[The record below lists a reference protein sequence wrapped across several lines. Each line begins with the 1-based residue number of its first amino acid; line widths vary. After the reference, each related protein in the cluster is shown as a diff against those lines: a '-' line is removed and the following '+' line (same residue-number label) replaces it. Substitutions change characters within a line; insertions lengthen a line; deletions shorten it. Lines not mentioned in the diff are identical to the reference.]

1 MRRTYSCGITSVFG
15 DGLRYC
21 TVTPAANKLNKS
33 IRFAFLACFALVLAT
48 LAGCSGVAVTANSA
62 GTTGTVSGATPPP
75 PVVNGAPATSAEVGV
90 LYDYIPDVSD
100 ALGHALTFQ
109 ITNMPAWAT
118 FSTTSGEL
126 KGTPAAADVGT
137 TAEIEIGVSDGAGQ
151 ATIGPFRITITA
163 AQSTPPPTQAP
174 PIISGT
180 PPASAAVGQV
190 YSFTPSAS
198 DPSGGTLS
206 FLIVNRPAWASFNT
220 TTGEFSGKPTA
231 QNVGSFANIAISVS
245 NGTST
250 ASLPAFTVTVSVLPG
265 DAKPTINGVPTTAVN
280 AGSTYSFTPTA
291 SDPNGLALTFSVQN
305 QPSWAS
311 FNTTTGQLAG
321 TPAAADVGSFA
332 NVVISVS
339 NGTASASLAAFT
351 ITVSAAAVDQPP
363 VISGTPATSVTA
375 GSAYSFTPLAND
387 PAGQPLT
394 FSIKNQPSWANF
406 NTATGRLFGTPT
418 ASNVGS
424 FANVIITVSDG
435 TASASLP
442 AFTVTVSAQPVDG
455 PPTISGSPA
464 TSVTAGSAYS
474 FTPTATDPQGHA
486 LTFSIGNRPPWA
498 NFNTSTGQLSGTPS
512 AGNVGSFA
520 NITISVSN
528 GASSASLAAFTITVL
543 APNDGPPKISGSPP
557 TSVNAGS
564 PYSFTPT
571 ASDPQGHALVFSIA
585 NPPPWASFNTSTGQ
599 LSGTP
604 TAANVGSFANVNI
617 SVSNGTASASLPA
630 FTINVTQISTGTAT
644 ISWTTPTK
652 NTNGTPL
659 VNLAGFTVYYGTSTS
674 NLGQTVQI
682 ANPGV
687 NTYLVDNLAPGTWYF
702 AVSDYTSSGAQSN
715 LSNIGSKTIQ

>member
-1 MRRTYSCGITSVFG
+1 
-15 DGLRYC
+15 
-21 TVTPAANKLNKS
+21 
-33 IRFAFLACFALVLAT
+33 
-48 LAGCSGVAVTANSA
+48 
-62 GTTGTVSGATPPP
+62 
-75 PVVNGAPATSAEVGV
+75 
-90 LYDYIPDVSD
+90 
-100 ALGHALTFQ
+100 
-109 ITNMPAWAT
+109 
-118 FSTTSGEL
+118 
-126 KGTPAAADVGT
+126 
-137 TAEIEIGVSDGAGQ
+137 
-151 ATIGPFRITITA
+151 
-163 AQSTPPPTQAP
+163 
-174 PIISGT
+174 
-180 PPASAAVGQV
+180 
-190 YSFTPSAS
+190 
-198 DPSGGTLS
+198 
-206 FLIVNRPAWASFNT
+206 
-220 TTGEFSGKPTA
+220 
-231 QNVGSFANIAISVS
+231 
-245 NGTST
+245 
-250 ASLPAFTVTVSVLPG
+250 
-265 DAKPTINGVPTTAVN
+265 
-280 AGSTYSFTPTA
+280 
-291 SDPNGLALTFSVQN
+291 
-305 QPSWAS
+305 
-311 FNTTTGQLAG
+311 
-321 TPAAADVGSFA
+321 
-332 NVVISVS
+332 
-339 NGTASASLAAFT
+339 
-351 ITVSAAAVDQPP
+351 
-363 VISGTPATSVTA
+363 VTA
-375 GSAYSFTPLAND
+375 GSAYSFTPIAND

-406 NTATGRLFGTPT
+406 STNSGRLFGTPT

-424 FANVIITVSDG
+424 FATIIITVSDG
-435 TASASLP
+435 SASASLP

-585 NPPPWASFNTSTGQ
+585 NPPSWASFNTNTGQ

-604 TAANVGSFANVNI
+604 SAANVGSFANIKI
-617 SVSNGTASASLPA
+617 SVSNGTSSASLPA
-630 FTINVTQISTGTAT
+630 FSINVTQISTGTAT

-674 NLGQTVQI
+674 NLGQAVQI

-687 NTYLVDNLAPGTWYF
+687 NTYIVDNLAPGTWYF
-702 AVSDYTSSGAQSN
+702 AVSDYTSSGAQST

>member
-1 MRRTYSCGITSVFG
+1 VRSTYSYGIASVFG
-15 DGLRYC
+15 GNPPYG
-21 TVTPAANKLNKS
+21 TVTPAANKLKKTT
-33 IRFAFLACFALVLAT
+33 RFSFLACCALALVT
-48 LAGCSGVAVTANSA
+48 LTGCSGVAVTSNSA
-62 GTTGTVSGATPPP
+62 GTTGTVSAANPPP
-75 PVVNGAPATSAEVGV
+75 PVVNGAPTTSAQVGV
-90 LYDYIPDVSD
+90 LYDYTPDIFD
-100 ALGHALTFQ
+100 ALGHALTFH
-109 ITNMPAWAT
+109 ITNLPAWAT

-126 KGTPAAADVGT
+126 KGTPATDDVGT
-137 TAEIEIGVSDGAGQ
+137 TADIEIGVSDGAGQ

-163 AQSTPPPTQAP
+163 AQSTPPPAQAP

-180 PPASAAVGQV
+180 PAASAAVGQV

-198 DPSGGTLS
+198 DSNAHTLS
-206 FLIVNRPAWASFNT
+206 FSIVNRPAWASFNT
-220 TTGEFSGKPTA
+220 TTGELSGKPTA
-231 QNVGSFANIAISVS
+231 QNIGSFANITISVS

-250 ASLPAFTVTVSVLPG
+250 ASLPAFTVTVSVLPI
-265 DAKPTINGVPTTAVN
+265 DTAPSINGVPTTAVN
-280 AGSTYSFTPTA
+280 AGSAYSFTPTA
-291 SDPNGLALTFSVQN
+291 SDPNGLALTFSIQN

-321 TPAAADVGSFA
+321 TPAAADVGSFV
-332 NVVISVS
+332 NIVISVS
-339 NGTASASLAAFT
+339 NGTAIASLAGFT
-351 ITVSAAAVDQPP
+351 ITVSAAPVDRPP
-363 VISGTPATSVTA
+363 LISGTPATSATV
-375 GSAYSFTPLAND
+375 GSAYSFTPTAND

-406 NTATGRLFGTPT
+406 NTATGRLFGTPM

-424 FANVIITVSDG
+424 FANIIITVSDG

-442 AFTVTVSAQPVDG
+442 AFTLTVSAQPIDG

-528 GASSASLAAFTITVL
+528 GSSSASLAAFTITVL
-543 APNDGPPKISGSPP
+543 APIDGPPKISGNPP
-557 TSVNAGS
+557 TSVDTGS

-585 NPPPWASFNTSTGQ
+585 NPPSWANFNTNTGQ

-604 TAANVGSFANVNI
+604 SAANVGTFANIKI
-617 SVSNGTASASLPA
+617 SVTNGTSSASLPA
-630 FTINVTQISTGTAT
+630 FTINVTQISTGSAI

-659 VNLAGFTVYYGTSTS
+659 VNLAGFTIYYGTSTS
-674 NLGQTVQI
+674 NLGQSVQI

-687 NTYLVDNLAPGTWYF
+687 NTYIVDKLAPGTWYF
-702 AVSDYTSSGAQSN
+702 AVSDYTSSGTQSG
-715 LSNIGSKTIQ
+715 LSNISSKTIQ